1 MVALLVL
8 FRARLMWTSWHRLVC
23 LDRSSR
29 RRKKRPKEREGLP
42 GWMFV
47 FKPDDR
53 GRRRAGPGVGADFLV
68 RLRPETRE
76 ENTHPEQVRLKADP
90 ALSPEDANKPRANLG
105 SVFRQR
111 EEKRSR
117 AGGWLSLG
125 NPALSFLCVL
135 CVCGLSLLMKWQQ

>member
-29 RRKKRPKEREGLP
+29 RRKKRPKQREGLP

-111 EEKRSR
+111 EERRRGVKQE
-117 AGGWLSLG
+117 AGCHWGI
-125 NPALSFLCVL
+125 PRCRF
-135 CVCGLSLLMKWQQ
+135 CVCCVFVGFRC